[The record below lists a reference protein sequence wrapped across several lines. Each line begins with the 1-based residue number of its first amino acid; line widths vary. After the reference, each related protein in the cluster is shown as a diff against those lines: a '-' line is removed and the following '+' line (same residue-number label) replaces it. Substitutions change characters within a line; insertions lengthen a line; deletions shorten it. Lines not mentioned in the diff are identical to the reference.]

1 MRGERDLSIRDL
13 QILMDLLTV
22 SFAEL
27 VIDTDVIPEP
37 YNLNLLRARNLT
49 VDQLETFRDMLQA
62 KYAQSNLVAHRQYG
76 LAFNYLVAYKSD
88 ADCKPDVT
96 ALYDELKNY
105 RVFTFFEMQLFSLIA
120 KSLTLSVF
128 IGSMKFLCKASGCL
142 AATCQCRFISLFYG
156 FIIMPWFI

>member
-1 MRGERDLSIRDL
+1 MTQTLAERINEIRRNKQVSVQTIVANGISKSKYFAYMRGERDLSIRDL

-22 SFAEL
+22 FFAEL

-76 LAFNYLVAYKSD
+76 LAFNYLVAYMN
-88 ADCKPDVT
+88 
-96 ALYDELKNY
+96 LKIIGYSRSLRCNY
-105 RVFTFFEMQLFSLIA
+105 FR
-120 KSLTLSVF
+120 
-128 IGSMKFLCKASGCL
+128 
-142 AATCQCRFISLFYG
+142 
-156 FIIMPWFI
+156 